1 MPVQSKWRTKWMW
14 FGWSKDH
21 WNNWAETQIS
31 RMLSASMDSKNPLM
45 VYKLPSSSFSSNF
58 NYLIQ
63 EQTEELWSVEV
74 GRRNGELGNPN
85 TGYKVKTKMQREK
98 KKEED
103 EETPLRWWNR
113 ESQVSSGSQKKENP
127 PPPVCQ
133 SWVRPPLLSSKKKS
147 PLVSLPTPKSQFF
160 LSMLLSPLNSRLFP
174 LTLPI
179 QVHSFFAFSKKNERN
194 PLFFPNACM
203 RRYKKNNKQKKCHRH
218 KENTTWK
225 NHAKPSILLT
235 LHSSQ
240 TTLVHENAK
249 ATKNSTL
256 HGTSKKERR
265 QSSSLNEARRQT
277 SMLIH
282 QQNGIISC
290 MHLWKGMK

>member
-1 MPVQSKWRTKWMW
+1 MW

-21 WNNWAETQIS
+21 WNNWAETQIP

-74 GRRNGELGNPN
+74 ERRNGELGNPN

-133 SWVRPPLLSSKKKS
+133 SWVRPPLLSSKKKA
-147 PLVSLPTPKSQFF
+147 PLFLFQHQSLNSFFPCCSLLLTPDSSLLPRPYKHTAF
-160 LSMLLSPLNSRLFP
+160 LLS
-174 LTLPI
+174 
-179 QVHSFFAFSKKNERN
+179 
-194 PLFFPNACM
+194 
-203 RRYKKNNKQKKCHRH
+203 QKK
-218 KENTTWK
+218 WK
-225 NHAKPSILLT
+225 KPFIL
-235 LHSSQ
+235 S
-240 TTLVHENAK
+240 
-249 ATKNSTL
+249 
-256 HGTSKKERR
+256 
-265 QSSSLNEARRQT
+265 
-277 SMLIH
+277 
-282 QQNGIISC
+282 
-290 MHLWKGMK
+290 